1 MVNQIGSDSYCP
13 KCGKRLVS
21 QASYCANC
29 GTRVFRNAQGQDTSD
44 PYLGQVIE
52 NTFEVQS
59 ILGTGSMGIVYK
71 AYNRA
76 FNNFVA
82 LKVLRHDHL
91 SDRVLMTR
99 FQREAQAASSLE
111 HPNII
116 RIFHFGRTHLNAPY
130 IAMECLNGTE
140 LAVLIPK
147 EFPLKQERVC
157 SFMLQAARALGAA
170 HQANIIHRD
179 LKPANIVVVNENQQE
194 IVKVLDFGI
203 AKIAD
208 VEGEGLTKEGDICGT
223 PAFMSPEQIIG
234 RAVTP
239 ASDLFSLGSIMYYM
253 LTCKLPFSGT
263 SMADM
268 AASIMTQDPTPPS
281 KARIDTQ
288 VHPRLDAICMK
299 ALEKDVEKRY
309 RSASE
314 LIADLE
320 DAMLVMND
328 PSSFVKPKIVVGD
341 VEQGEDLSG
350 ETCCEISAYQDDE
363 VEEDGTLVEMP
374 AMLDDSEV
382 MRTAKSGVASTVGS
396 AVEYAISQVLSL
408 KQDTQI
414 SAGEKTI
421 VHAPRVDDLGELSDV
436 ELIEHR
442 KKLFL
447 GAICLF
453 IGCCIVIVL
462 ICVIFSLFSH
472 DEEVQEVSPE
482 QQAVEVPAKPV
493 PEPEPELNY
502 AEILQHVDVI
512 YPQMKHGLMTGGLM
526 GVVYIDGIGTVLN
539 TLVLDDTEDVG
550 EEAETAETA
559 ETAEPV
565 EPAETGDAEAAVEEP
580 EPKPE
585 PTVVKKPTTPKK
597 AVSKKTSSKSSSK
610 SSTAKPSSKTARKS
624 ASATSDA
631 ALSKLKAA
639 QKAESSG
646 DKVKA
651 CAIYKA
657 LHEGKEPL
665 SQADRVKIMSKV
677 RGCSRITI

>member
-239 ASDLFSLGSIMYYM
+239 ASDLFSLGSIM
-253 LTCKLPFSGT
+253 
-263 SMADM
+263 
-268 AASIMTQDPTPPS
+268 
-281 KARIDTQ
+281 
-288 VHPRLDAICMK
+288 
-299 ALEKDVEKRY
+299 
-309 RSASE
+309 
-314 LIADLE
+314 
-320 DAMLVMND
+320 
-328 PSSFVKPKIVVGD
+328 
-341 VEQGEDLSG
+341 
-350 ETCCEISAYQDDE
+350 
-363 VEEDGTLVEMP
+363 
-374 AMLDDSEV
+374 
-382 MRTAKSGVASTVGS
+382 
-396 AVEYAISQVLSL
+396 
-408 KQDTQI
+408 
-414 SAGEKTI
+414 
-421 VHAPRVDDLGELSDV
+421 
-436 ELIEHR
+436 
-442 KKLFL
+442 
-447 GAICLF
+447 
-453 IGCCIVIVL
+453 
-462 ICVIFSLFSH
+462 
-472 DEEVQEVSPE
+472 
-482 QQAVEVPAKPV
+482 
-493 PEPEPELNY
+493 
-502 AEILQHVDVI
+502 
-512 YPQMKHGLMTGGLM
+512 
-526 GVVYIDGIGTVLN
+526 
-539 TLVLDDTEDVG
+539 
-550 EEAETAETA
+550 
-559 ETAEPV
+559 
-565 EPAETGDAEAAVEEP
+565 
-580 EPKPE
+580 
-585 PTVVKKPTTPKK
+585 
-597 AVSKKTSSKSSSK
+597 
-610 SSTAKPSSKTARKS
+610 
-624 ASATSDA
+624 
-631 ALSKLKAA
+631 
-639 QKAESSG
+639 
-646 DKVKA
+646 
-651 CAIYKA
+651 
-657 LHEGKEPL
+657 
-665 SQADRVKIMSKV
+665 
-677 RGCSRITI
+677 